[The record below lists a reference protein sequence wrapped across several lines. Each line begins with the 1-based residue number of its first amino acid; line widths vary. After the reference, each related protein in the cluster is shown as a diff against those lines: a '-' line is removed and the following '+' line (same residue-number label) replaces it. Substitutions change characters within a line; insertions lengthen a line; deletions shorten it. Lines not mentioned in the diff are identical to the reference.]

1 MSEHPVPPDA
11 PRDDDPGQ
19 FLPEGW
25 DTVRALAAAVE
36 GLGGERPGEAL
47 ESLALLSHRLAGSS
61 ALYGLDAVASLA
73 GAMERAVA
81 AIARGDERARELGPP
96 LLREAVGALREALS
110 AVGRGNGGD
119 GRSAG
124 ELLDRLAALAPRDRE
139 EAGAAD
145 APGAAAG
152 DPLTAALRAFAAE
165 HPEDLEF
172 FGPEAREQAD
182 GIADALA
189 RLAAGGE
196 PRPAI
201 EELFRLTHTLKGAAY
216 MVECEPI
223 GDLAHAMEDLLVP
236 ARQGGLEL
244 RGPALRV
251 LEDAADVLQRMLA
264 AFDGAAVELEGPFA
278 GVRSRLGRLL
288 AEAPAATPAAEPAAG
303 PPAVET
309 PAPEAPPAET
319 PAEMPAAEAS
329 PAAATIPPAAEVAAA
344 AAAPPAESASETAAR
359 ERTIRVGLGRIDHLM
374 SLVGE
379 AVIAGARLE
388 RQLERLAQVERQLEV
403 SRGRMVRAA
412 EEIERQHAD
421 PALRGE
427 EPAAAGPRRLPEGAP
442 AVPLGDFSEL
452 ELDRYDRLDLLR
464 RQIAEISFDLGE
476 SQAELVAAGGGLH
489 AEVGRATRLLRGL
502 RSAVGRTRML
512 RLEPLFQRFRRRI
525 DRAGREDG
533 KRVRLE
539 LAGGHVEVDTAIVER
554 IADPLL
560 HLIGNALTHG
570 VETPEERRA
579 AGKPEEATIALRAE
593 LRGVFVDLE
602 VEDDGRGLDHAAL
615 RRRAVALG
623 MASAEEAARLSDAEA
638 LELILA
644 PGFSTVEEATGDA
657 GRGIGMDVVR
667 TAVAELNG
675 QVRIETLPGQGT
687 RITLRLPITLVV
699 STALR
704 LRAGGETFALP
715 TLNVR
720 RLVAAAPGAVETRD
734 GREWV
739 AVEGESVELLR
750 LAAALGLDD
759 AGSESAADAGGA
771 LQLVVVQAPGRPLAL
786 AVDELIGIEEVV
798 VQGLGGFLAGLP
810 GFGGVT
816 VGADGRVVLVL
827 DPAGLTG
834 LGAAA
839 GRRALPVAPA
849 AAEAWARPRTA
860 GAAVLLA
867 DDSIS
872 VRKVLGRQLGAAGW
886 EVVVVA
892 DGEQALAALRE
903 RPFAAL
909 ITDIEMPRLNGFE
922 LLDLLR
928 RRPETRELPA
938 IVLTSRAGAKHR
950 ELARRLG
957 ATAYL
962 SKPVDL
968 GALLAALGTAGAAEG
983 ALAAA
988 AGGGAR

>member
-1 MSEHPVPPDA
+1 MSEHEHPVPA
-11 PRDDDPGQ
+11 GEPRDQDPGQ

-25 DTVRALAAAVE
+25 DTVRAIAAGVE
-36 GLGGERPGEAL
+36 ALGGDRPGEAL

-61 ALYGLDAVASLA
+61 ALYGLEAVAAIA
-73 GAMERAVA
+73 GAVERAVA
-81 AIARGDERARELGPP
+81 AIARGDERARELGTP
-96 LLREAVGALREALS
+96 LLRDAVGALRDALA
-110 AVGRGNGGD
+110 AVGRGNGGN

-124 ELLDRLAALAPRDRE
+124 GLLDRLAAFAPPAPE
-139 EAGAAD
+139 GGAK
-145 APGAAAG
+145 APGAGG
-152 DPLTAALRAFAAE
+152 DPLAAALRAFAAE
-165 HPEDLEF
+165 RPEDLEF
-172 FGPEAREQAD
+172 FGPEAREQTE
-182 GIADALA
+182 GMADALA
-189 RLAAGGE
+189 RLAAGGGDDR
-196 PRPAI
+196 RPL

-216 MVECEPI
+216 MVECEPV

-236 ARQGGLEL
+236 AREGVIEL
-244 RGPALRV
+244 RGPALKV
-251 LEDAADVLQRMLA
+251 IEDAADVLQRMLA
-264 AFDGAAVELEGPFA
+264 ALDGAAVELEGPFA
-278 GVRSRLGRLL
+278 EVRARLGRLL
-288 AEAPAATPAAEPAAG
+288 AEAPAADGREADRAPRPVTAPATAETPTTVPAASETPATVPAASETPAAETPAAG
-303 PPAVET
+303 MPV
-309 PAPEAPPAET
+309 PE
-319 PAEMPAAEAS
+319 
-329 PAAATIPPAAEVAAA
+329 
-344 AAAPPAESASETAAR
+344 AAR
-359 ERTIRVGLGRIDHLM
+359 ERTIRVGLGRIDQLM

-379 AVIAGARLE
+379 AVVAGARLE
-388 RQLERLAQVERQLEV
+388 RRLERLAQVERQLEV
-403 SRGRMVRAA
+403 SRERMVRAA

-421 PALRGE
+421 PAARGE
-427 EPAAAGPRRLPEGAP
+427 QPASAGPRRLPAASP
-442 AVPLGDFSEL
+442 AVQLGDFSEL
-452 ELDRYDRLDLLR
+452 ELDRYDHLDLLR
-464 RQIAEISFDLGE
+464 RQIAEISFDLAE
-476 SQAELVAAGGGLH
+476 SQAELVALGRGLGT
-489 AEVGRATRLLRGL
+489 EVDRTTRLLRGL

-512 RLEPLFQRFRRRI
+512 RLEPLFQRFRRRV
-525 DRAGREDG
+525 DRAGRDEG

-570 VETPEERRA
+570 VESPGERRA
-579 AGKPEEATIALRAE
+579 AGKPEEATIALRAY

-602 VEDDGRGLDHAAL
+602 VEDDGRGLDHDAL

-623 MASAEEAARLSDAEA
+623 MASEEEAARLSDAEA

-644 PGFSTVEEATGDA
+644 PGFSTVEEATGAA
-657 GRGIGMDVVR
+657 GRGVGMDVVR

-699 STALR
+699 STALM
-704 LRAGGETFALP
+704 LRAGGETLALP

-720 RLVAAAPGAVETRD
+720 RLVSVAPGGVEARD

-739 AVEGESVELLR
+739 AVEGESVELIR

-759 AGSESAADAGGA
+759 AGDQPGAGAGDP
-771 LQLVVVQAPGRPLAL
+771 LPLVVVQAPGRPVAM

-798 VQGLGGFLAGLP
+798 VRGLGGFLAGLP
-810 GFGGVT
+810 AFGGVT
-816 VGADGRVVLVL
+816 VGVDGRVVLVL
-827 DPAGLTG
+827 DPAGLLG
-834 LGAAA
+834 LGIAA
-839 GRRALPVAPA
+839 GRRALPAAP
-849 AAEAWARPRTA
+849 AAEAWARPRPA
-860 GAAVLLA
+860 GAPVLLA

-892 DGEQALAALRE
+892 DGEQALEALRE
-903 RPFAAL
+903 RTFAAL

-922 LLDLLR
+922 LLDLVR

-968 GALLAALGTAGAAEG
+968 SALLAALGAASAADG
-983 ALAAA
+983 AAA
-988 AGGGAR
+988 AGGGGAS

>member
-1 MSEHPVPPDA
+1 MSEHEHPVPA
-11 PRDDDPGQ
+11 GEPRDDDPGQ

-25 DTVRALAAAVE
+25 DTVRAIAAGVE
-36 GLGGERPGEAL
+36 ALGGDRPGEAL

-61 ALYGLDAVASLA
+61 ALYGLEAVAAIA
-73 GAMERAVA
+73 GAVERAVA
-81 AIARGDERARELGPP
+81 AIARGDERARELGTP
-96 LLREAVGALREALS
+96 LLRDAVGALRDALA
-110 AVGRGNGGD
+110 AVGRGNGGN

-124 ELLDRLAALAPRDRE
+124 GLLDRLAAFAPPAPE
-139 EAGAAD
+139 GGAE
-145 APGAAAG
+145 APGAAG
-152 DPLTAALRAFAAE
+152 DPLAAALRAFAAE

-172 FGPEAREQAD
+172 FGPEAREQTE
-182 GIADALA
+182 GMADALA
-189 RLAAGGE
+189 RLAAGGDDD
-196 PRPAI
+196 RRSL

-216 MVECEPI
+216 MVECGPV

-236 ARQGGLEL
+236 AREGVIEL
-244 RGPALRV
+244 RGPALKV

-264 AFDGAAVELEGPFA
+264 ALDGAAVELEGPFA
-278 GVRSRLGRLL
+278 GVRARLGRLL
-288 AEAPAATPAAEPAAG
+288 AEAPAADAAADGGEADRAPRPVTAPATAETPTTVPAASETPAAETPAAG
-303 PPAVET
+303 MPV
-309 PAPEAPPAET
+309 PEAP
-319 PAEMPAAEAS
+319 AS
-329 PAAATIPPAAEVAAA
+329 PAEAAA
-344 AAAPPAESASETAAR
+344 GAAAR

-379 AVIAGARLE
+379 AVVAGARLE
-388 RQLERLAQVERQLEV
+388 RRLERLAQVERQLEV
-403 SRGRMVRAA
+403 SRERMVRAA

-421 PALRGE
+421 PAVRGE
-427 EPAAAGPRRLPEGAP
+427 QPASAGPRRLPADSP
-442 AVPLGDFSEL
+442 AVQLGDFSEL

-464 RQIAEISFDLGE
+464 RQIAEISFDLAE
-476 SQAELVAAGGGLH
+476 SQAELVAVGHGLGT
-489 AEVGRATRLLRGL
+489 EVDRTTRLLRGL

-512 RLEPLFQRFRRRI
+512 RLEPLFQRFRRRV
-525 DRAGREDG
+525 DRAGRDEG
-533 KRVRLE
+533 KRVGLE

-570 VETPEERRA
+570 VESPGERRA
-579 AGKPEEATIALRAE
+579 AGKPEEATIALRAY

-602 VEDDGRGLDHAAL
+602 VEDDGRGLDHEAL

-623 MASAEEAARLSDAEA
+623 MASEEEAARLSDAEA

-644 PGFSTVEEATGDA
+644 PGFSTVEEATGAA
-657 GRGIGMDVVR
+657 GRGVGMDVVR

-699 STALR
+699 STALM
-704 LRAGGETFALP
+704 LRAGGETLALP

-720 RLVAAAPGAVETRD
+720 RLVSVAPGGVEARD

-739 AVEGESVELLR
+739 AVEGESVELIR

-759 AGSESAADAGGA
+759 AGDKPGAGAGDP
-771 LQLVVVQAPGRPLAL
+771 LPLVVVQAPGRPVAM

-798 VQGLGGFLAGLP
+798 VRGLGGFLAGLP
-810 GFGGVT
+810 AFGGVT
-816 VGADGRVVLVL
+816 VGVDGRVVLVL
-827 DPAGLTG
+827 DPAGLPG
-834 LGAAA
+834 LGIAA
-839 GRRALPVAPA
+839 GRRALPAAP
-849 AAEAWARPRTA
+849 AAEAWARPRPA
-860 GAAVLLA
+860 GAPVLLA

-892 DGEQALAALRE
+892 DGEQALEALRE
-903 RPFAAL
+903 RTFAAL

-922 LLDLLR
+922 LLDLVR

-968 GALLAALGTAGAAEG
+968 SALLAALGAASAADE
-983 ALAAA
+983 AAA
-988 AGGGAR
+988 AGGGGAS